1 MEMPD
6 PYTVESRARQLRQEE
21 LTRLFI
27 LGLAKCHRFFVTA
40 CDAYANA
47 LRAIGRAAHKI

>member
-6 PYTVESRARQLRQEE
+6 PFTVESRARQLRQEE

-27 LGLAKCHRFFVTA
+27 LGLAKMRRFFLDVYSA
-40 CDAYANA
+40 IANGI
-47 LRAIGRAAHKI
+47 RTIGRAVHKI

>member
-1 MEMPD
+1 MEIPD

-27 LGLAKCHRFFVTA
+27 LGLAKSRWFFVNA
-40 CDAYANA
+40 CAAIANGMK
-47 LRAIGRAAHKI
+47 AIGRATHKI